1 MATHETIDENPHT
14 RGIAS
19 FVSGL
24 RYEEIPGEVRNRIKL
39 LILYWMR
46 ALRIAAP
53 LEQDR
58 RGDAPTP
65 GHLLGLHSVGDIRE
79 TLGTACRPGKRDHGP
94 GL

>member
-39 LILYWMR
+39 LILDS
-46 ALRIAAP
+46 P
-53 LEQDR
+53 
-58 RGDAPTP
+58 
-65 GHLLGLHSVGDIRE
+65 S
-79 TLGTACRPGKRDHGP
+79 RPMK
-94 GL
+94 